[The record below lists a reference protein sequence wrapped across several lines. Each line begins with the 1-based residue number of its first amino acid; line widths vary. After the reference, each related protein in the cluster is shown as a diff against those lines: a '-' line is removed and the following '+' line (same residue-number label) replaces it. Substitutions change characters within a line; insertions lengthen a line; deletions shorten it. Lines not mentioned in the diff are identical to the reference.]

1 MNPATP
7 QDAPPPGSIDA
18 ATPTTFSSPGYGQ
31 PSPSASV
38 SVFDPSRN
46 VPERGLWVAA
56 GMALVAMAVGGA
68 WFGAWVDGH
77 HLRVTQTE
85 VYAAGS
91 IDFRNLG
98 DHDVKVVGTDRRDIL
113 VTRTATW
120 VGSPDAPPTPREAV
134 TDSTLVIDNPCDSV
148 GLTCS
153 VDYRIEVPL
162 TAAVHWA
169 AGSGDLYAA
178 NVTSVVAKGSSSDIT
193 LREVGIVDVTTM
205 SGDVD
210 LCGSDNTV
218 VVQTQSGEVDACDVT
233 GPSAFVTT
241 TSGDVQFDGS
251 PQIATVRTGSGDVT
265 VTLTAQ
271 ESYAVRAT
279 SSSGDVE
286 IEMVPDRTSAR
297 SLDVT
302 TSSGDITVR

>member
-7 QDAPPPGSIDA
+7 QDAPPPGSTDA
-18 ATPTTFSSPGYGQ
+18 ATQTTFSSPGFGQ
-31 PSPSASV
+31 PSVPAPASV
-38 SVFDPSRN
+38 VDPRRN

-77 HLRVTQTE
+77 HLRVTQTA

-98 DHDVKVVGTDRRDIL
+98 DHDVNVVGTDRRDIL
-113 VTRTATW
+113 VTRTVTW

-210 LCGSDNTV
+210 ICGVDTSLA
-218 VVQTQSGEVDACDVT
+218 VQTQSGEVEACDVT
-233 GPSAFVTT
+233 GTSAVVSAASGGVQFEGGPQVATIRT
-241 TSGDVQFDGS
+241 ASGDV
-251 PQIATVRTGSGDVT
+251 AVN
-265 VTLTAQ
+265 LTAQ
-271 ESYAVRAT
+271 ERYAVQT
-279 SSSGDVE
+279 SSSSGDVD
-286 IEMVPDRTSAR
+286 VNVVSDRTSSR
-297 SLDVT
+297 TLDVT

>member
-7 QDAPPPGSIDA
+7 QDAPPPGSTDA
-18 ATPTTFSSPGYGQ
+18 ATQTTFSSPGFGQ
-31 PSPSASV
+31 PSVPAPASV
-38 SVFDPSRN
+38 VDPRRN

-56 GMALVAMAVGGA
+56 GMALVAVAVGGA
-68 WFGAWVDGH
+68 WVGAWVDGH
-77 HLRVTQTE
+77 HLRVTQTA

-169 AGSGDLYAA
+169 AGSGKLYAA

>member
-113 VTRTATW
+113 VTRTVTW

-193 LREVGIVDVTTM
+193 LREVGTVDITTM

-210 LCGSDNTV
+210 LCGSDTSLAV
-218 VVQTQSGEVDACDVT
+218 KTQSGRIDACDVT
-233 GPSAFVTT
+233 AASVVIATA
-241 TSGDVQFDGS
+241 SGDVRFDGG
-251 PQIATVRTGSGDVT
+251 PEVAIIRTASGDVT

-271 ESYAVRAT
+271 ERYDLMAS
-279 SSSGDVE
+279 SSSGEVDVE
-286 IEMVPDRTSAR
+286 AVPDRASSRT
-297 SLDVT
+297 LHVT
-302 TSSGDITVR
+302 TASGDIIVR

>member
-7 QDAPPPGSIDA
+7 QDAPPPGASDA
-18 ATPTTFSSPGYGQ
+18 TTPTTSSSPSHGQ
-31 PSPSASV
+31 PPSHAPASIV
-38 SVFDPSRN
+38 DPSRN

-77 HLRVTQTE
+77 QVHATQTAT
-85 VYAAGS
+85 YAAGS
-91 IDFRNLG
+91 IDLRNLG
-98 DHDVKVVGTDRRDIL
+98 DHNVNINGSNRSDIL
-113 VTRTATW
+113 VTRRVTW
-120 VGSPDAPPTPREAV
+120 VGSSDAPPAPREAV

-210 LCGSDNTV
+210 LCGSDTSLA
-218 VVQTQSGEVDACDVT
+218 VQTQSGEVDACDVT
-233 GPSAFVTT
+233 AASVVIATA
-241 TSGDVQFDGS
+241 SGDVRFDGG
-251 PQIATVRTGSGDVT
+251 PEVAIIRTASGDVT

-271 ESYAVRAT
+271 ERYDLMAS
-279 SSSGDVE
+279 SSSGEVDVE
-286 IEMVPDRTSAR
+286 AVPDRASSRT
-297 SLDVT
+297 LDVT

>member
-1 MNPATP
+1 VNPATP
-7 QDAPPPGSIDA
+7 QDAPPPGSTDA
-18 ATPTTFSSPGYGQ
+18 ATPTTFSSPGFGQ
-31 PSPSASV
+31 PSVPAPASV
-38 SVFDPSRN
+38 VDPRRN

-77 HLRVTQTE
+77 HLRVTQTA

-91 IDFRNLG
+91 VDFRNLG

-113 VTRTATW
+113 VTRTVTW

-134 TDSTLVIDNPCDSV
+134 SDSTLVIDNPCDSV

-193 LREVGIVDVTTM
+193 LREVGTVDITTM

-210 LCGSDNTV
+210 LCGSDTSLAV
-218 VVQTQSGEVDACDVT
+218 KTQSGRIDACDVT
-233 GPSAFVTT
+233 AASVVIATA
-241 TSGDVQFDGS
+241 SGDVRFDGG
-251 PQIATVRTGSGDVT
+251 PEVAIIRTASGDVT

-271 ESYAVRAT
+271 ERYDLMAS
-279 SSSGDVE
+279 SSSGEVDVE
-286 IEMVPDRTSAR
+286 AVPDRASSRT
-297 SLDVT
+297 LHVT
-302 TSSGDITVR
+302 TASGDIIVR

>member
-7 QDAPPPGSIDA
+7 QDAPPPGASDA
-18 ATPTTFSSPGYGQ
+18 TTPTTSSSPSHGQ
-31 PSPSASV
+31 PPSHAPASIV
-38 SVFDPSRN
+38 DPNRS
-46 VPERGLWVAA
+46 VPERRAWVTV
-56 GMALVAMAVGGA
+56 GTVLVGAVVGGA
-68 WFGAWVDGH
+68 WFAAWVDGH
-77 HLRVTQTE
+77 QVHATQTAT
-85 VYAAGS
+85 YAAGS
-91 IDFRNLG
+91 IDLRNLG
-98 DHDVKVVGTDRRDIL
+98 DHNVNINGSNRSDIL
-113 VTRTATW
+113 VTRRVTW
-120 VGSPDAPPTPREAV
+120 VGSSDAPPAPREAV
-134 TDSTLVIDNPCDSV
+134 IDSTLVVDNPCDSV